1 MHAQQAPPSLMD
13 PQEAGKDV
21 TISADSQQMDK
32 GTYHWRGHVRVVY
45 KDVRMTANEA
55 SFDDASG
62 EVIAR
67 GDVVFDDSQSHLS
80 AEEVH

>member
-1 MHAQQAPPSLMD
+1 MD
-13 PQEAGKDV
+13 PQEAGKDA

-32 GTYHWRGHVRVVY
+32 GTYHLRGHVKVVY
-45 KDVRMTANEA
+45 KDIRVTADEA

-67 GDVVFDDSQSHLS
+67 GNVVFDDPTEPSCRGRSPLQHPDSKGM
-80 AEEVH
+80 V